1 MNTFNLSALAA
12 AFAAATPFMAS
23 QALAGGVIYNTGD
36 AATATVLMGIND
48 EGHLNFGRDITING
62 GESGGQGPGSAGVAY
77 KFSDGSW
84 RDATSP
90 GCLCEGWGVSVNGTV
105 SGHASIDNGGGVSNL
120 TVSSF
125 TASKVGA
132 DPDFSIANSTV
143 ALTSLPG
150 LTVSQT
156 YAPSDKTSALFKNT
170 VTIANNTGSTVTDVQ
185 YVRVMDWDVPPT
197 EFNEFVTIKGT
208 TTTTLLAQ
216 SGANGFDT
224 PNPLFGYNNSG
235 YSADCD
241 NSSGLGNDCD
251 KAGAA
256 DHGAYFKFNFGSLED
271 GKSYTFDIFYG
282 AGGNER
288 EALAALSAIGAEL
301 YSLGYSNDAGS
312 ANINSPVYAFA
323 FKGVG
328 GTDITVP
335 EPASLAL
342 FGIGLAGLAL
352 RRNRKGA
359 AKQA

>member
-1 MNTFNLSALAA
+1 
-12 AFAAATPFMAS
+12 MAS
-23 QALAGGVIYNTGD
+23 QAMAGEVIYNTGNE
-36 AATATVLMGIND
+36 ATATVALGIND
-48 EGHLNFGRDITING
+48 AGHLNILDDKGVRTSGSSQSGLFGT
-62 GESGGQGPGSAGVAY
+62 AY
-77 KFSDGSW
+77 KFSDGTW

-90 GCLCEGWGVSVNGTV
+90 GCYCEGWGVSVDGKT
-105 SGHASIDNGGGVSNL
+105 SGYASIDNATIASPSGVVNL

-224 PNPLFGYNNSG
+224 PNPLDGYNNG
-235 YSADCD
+235 GFSADCD
-241 NSSGLGNDCD
+241 NSLGGGHDCD
-251 KAGAA
+251 KAGVS

>member
-1 MNTFNLSALAA
+1 MNTFKLSAIAA

-23 QALAGGVIYNTGD
+23 QAMAGEVIYNTGD
-36 AATATVLMGIND
+36 ATTATVLMGIND
-48 EGHLNFGRDITING
+48 QGHLNFGSGITSNG
-62 GESGGQGPGSAGVAY
+62 GGGGSAGVAY

-90 GCLCEGWGVSVNGTV
+90 GCLCEGWGVSVNSTT
-105 SGHASIDNGGGVSNL
+105 SGYANVDVGGVVNL

-208 TTTTLLAQ
+208 KTTTLLAQ

-224 PNPLFGYNNSG
+224 PNPLGGYNNG
-235 YSADCD
+235 GFSANCD
-241 NSSGLGNDCD
+241 NSLGLGNDCE
-251 KAGAA
+251 KEGIA
-256 DHGAYFKFNFGSLED
+256 DHGAYFKFNFGELKD
-271 GKSYTFDIFYG
+271 GASYSFDIFYG
-282 AGGNER
+282 AGGNE
-288 EALAALSAIGAEL
+288 EKALAALKAIGAEL
-301 YSLGYSNDAGS
+301 YSLGYSDAAGKANDD
-312 ANINSPVYAFA
+312 SPVYAFA